1 MPQEHLFDHDSPWQ
15 RCYTDFLRQLS
26 RSPSHATQVAYAG
39 VLRRFF
45 CDATKSP
52 EQYTRQDVEDFI
64 YGASDKTWTRSPDG
78 TVTPATTNFRLSVL
92 SSFYKYA
99 ATYRS
104 GDHTHTLLQHP
115 SPTTGVHRQQPERTH
130 RALTDDELRAFFGAI
145 PDTVLGLRD
154 RALFCF
160 YFFAA
165 RRRSEIQRLRW
176 KDIQRS
182 STVSSG
188 WQFHFRGKGKS
199 YLDDSIELPTPVVE
213 ALMRY
218 LESSGRLDTIKPD
231 DPVFVAIGREAG
243 QGGNVK
249 PGELRALTEAG
260 IVRRLEH
267 YARLA
272 GIEHISIHMFRHSS
286 VRERYSQGE
295 DIRSLQHLLRHESLA
310 TTDIYL
316 RTLVG
321 TKDDGAKLL
330 AAKWSDLSKPKS
342 DHEQSRDRQG

>member
-1 MPQEHLFDHDSPWQ
+1 V
-15 RCYTDFLRQLS
+15 LS
-26 RSPSHATQVAYAG
+26 
-39 VLRRFF
+39 RFF

-52 EQYTRQDVEDFI
+52 EQYTRQDIEDFI
-64 YGASDKTWTRSPDG
+64 YGKSDKTWTRSADG
-78 TVTPATTNFRLSVL
+78 SVTPATTNFRLSVL

-99 ATYRS
+99 ATYQV

-115 SPTTGVHRQQPERTH
+115 SPTTGIHRKHPERTH
-130 RALTDDELRAFFGAI
+130 KALTDDELRSFFAAI

-213 ALMRY
+213 ALMHY
-218 LESSGRLDTIKPD
+218 LDASGRLDTIKPD
-231 DPVFVAIGREAG
+231 DHLFVAVGREPG
-243 QGGNVK
+243 QGGSVR
-249 PGELRALTEAG
+249 PGEVRALTEAG
-260 IVRRLEH
+260 IVRRMEH

-272 GIEHISIHMFRHSS
+272 GIEHISLHMFRHSS
-286 VRERYSQGE
+286 ARARYAEGSSLR
-295 DIRSLQHLLRHESLA
+295 DIQHLLRHQSIA
-310 TTDIYL
+310 TTDLYI

-321 TKDDGAKLL
+321 TEDPGAKLL
-330 AAKWSDLSKPKS
+330 TAKWGDLSRPKS
-342 DHEQSRDRQG
+342 PQE

>member
-1 MPQEHLFDHDSPWQ
+1 MPQEHLFDPDSPWQ
-15 RCYTDFLRQLS
+15 RCYTDFLRQVS
-26 RSPSHATQVAYAG
+26 RSRSQATQVAYAG
-39 VLRRFF
+39 VLSRFF

-52 EQYTRQDVEDFI
+52 EQYTRADVEDFI
-64 YGASDKTWTRSPDG
+64 YGKSDKSWTRSPDG
-78 TVTPATTNFRLSVL
+78 SVTPATTNFRLSVI
-92 SSFYKYA
+92 SSFYRYA
-99 ATYRS
+99 ATYQA
-104 GDHTHTLLQHP
+104 GYDTHTLLQHP
-115 SPTTGVHRQQPERTH
+115 SPTTGIHRKHPERTH

-145 PDTVLGLRD
+145 PDTALGMRD

-165 RRRSEIQRLRW
+165 RRRSEIQRLHW
-176 KDIQRS
+176 KDIQPS

-188 WQFHFRGKGKS
+188 VVFHFRGKGKS

-213 ALMRY
+213 ALTHY
-218 LESSGRLDTIKPD
+218 LEASGRLSTIKPD

-243 QGGNVK
+243 QGGSVR
-249 PGELRALTEAG
+249 PGEVRALTEAG

-272 GIEHISIHMFRHSS
+272 GIEHISLHMFRHSS
-286 VRERYSQGE
+286 VKERYAAGE

-330 AAKWSDLSKPKS
+330 AAKWGELGLPNSP
-342 DHEQSRDRQG
+342 EG

>member
-1 MPQEHLFDHDSPWQ
+1 MPQEHLFAPDSPWEP
-15 RCYTDFLRQLS
+15 CYQDFLRQLS
-26 RSPSHATQVAYAG
+26 RSHSHATQVAYAG

-45 CDATKSP
+45 CDGKSP

-64 YGASDKTWTRSPDG
+64 YAPSDKTWTRSADG
-78 TVTPATTNFRLSVL
+78 SVTPATTNFRLSVL

-99 ATYRS
+99 ATYQV
-104 GDHTHTLLQHP
+104 GYDTHTLLQHP
-115 SPTTGVHRQQPERTH
+115 SPTTGVHRKQPERTH
-130 RALTDDELRAFFGAI
+130 RALTDDELRAFFGSI
-145 PDTVLGLRD
+145 PDTVIGLRD

-176 KDIQRS
+176 KDIQPS

-218 LESSGRLDTIKPD
+218 LEASGRLDTINPD
-231 DPVFVAIGREAG
+231 DPVFVAVGREPG

-249 PGELRALTEAG
+249 PGEVRALTEAG

-272 GIEHISIHMFRHSS
+272 GIEHISLHMFRHASARARYAEGSS
-286 VRERYSQGE
+286 LR
-295 DIRSLQHLLRHESLA
+295 DIQHLLRHQSIA
-310 TTDIYL
+310 TTDLYI

-321 TKDDGAKLL
+321 TEDPGAKLL
-330 AAKWSDLSKPKS
+330 TAKWADLSKPRS
-342 DHEQSRDRQG
+342 PQE